1 MEFRCGL
8 NRTFNVNAYR
18 VLMSE
23 WNVLLNFQEHY
34 KLSQPCSIMW
44 WNTIRLHLYSLI
56 LPGSFFSFFLFP
68 PLSLSLAHHSS
79 YSLDLFILTLYWC
92 HSCTRLVY
100 LLISSY

>member
-56 LPGSFFSFFLFP
+56 LPGSFFFFSL
-68 PLSLSLAHHSS
+68 LSLSLSRGRI
-79 YSLDLFILTLYWC
+79 ILL
-92 HSCTRLVY
+92 TRLIFLFQLSIGVTLAHVLCIY
-100 LLISSY
+100 